1 MRFSVTWSFRG
12 GRRSK
17 AALVGAKM
25 VTGSGPE
32 SLSTRPAALTAVT
45 RLEKVG
51 LTARVSK
58 TVQVRPQVPGGIW
71 NWRLGGEAGRGGRK
85 GPGSPKPPKGLPN
98 PPNGN

>member
-1 MRFSVTWSFRG
+1 MRSSVTWSFSG

-45 RLEKVG
+45 RLEKAG

-58 TVQVRPQVPGGIW
+58 TEQARPQVPGGIW
-71 NWRLGGEAGRGGRK
+71 NCREGGEAGRGGRK
-85 GPGSPKPPKGLPN
+85 GPGAPK
-98 PPNGN
+98 